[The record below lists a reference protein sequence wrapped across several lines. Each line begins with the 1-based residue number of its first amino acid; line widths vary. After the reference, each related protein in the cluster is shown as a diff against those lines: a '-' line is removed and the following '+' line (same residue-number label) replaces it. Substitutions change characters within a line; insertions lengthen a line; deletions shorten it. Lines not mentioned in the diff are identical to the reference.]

1 MGVETVIGK
10 RRQKRIKMVLPVKL
24 QWRDNANKQMN
35 ELAHTLDIT
44 PDGARL
50 GGIRQELKAG
60 DKVTLQYRQRKLQ
73 FQVVWVM
80 PLSGTRE
87 YQVGLESVGN
97 DSWGLELSESDV
109 ADIRSQPAR

>member
-1 MGVETVIGK
+1 LETVIGK
-10 RRQKRIKMVLPVKL
+10 RRQKRIKMVLPVRVH
-24 QWRDNANKQMN
+24 WRDKTNNPVS

-50 GGIRQELKAG
+50 GGMRQELKAG
-60 DKVTLQYRQRKLQ
+60 DKVTLHYHQRKLH
-73 FQVVWVM
+73 FQVVWVT

-87 YQVGLESVGN
+87 YQVGLESIGN

-109 ADIRSQPAR
+109 ADIRSQPVR